1 MPGVPVVRNAL
12 AMVRLLNREVR
23 DDPAA
28 PARRSAQR
36 AHGDTMWGLGSDL
49 VADDLR
55 GVLPAHPPAPEL
67 EDYDIPIP
75 MDEADTEELADVP
88 TRLTVLRVG

>member
-1 MPGVPVVRNAL
+1 MVRNAL

-23 DDPAA
+23 DDPSA

-55 GVLPAHPPAPEL
+55 GVLPAHPPAHPPAPEL
-67 EDYDIPIP
+67 EDYDTPIP

>member
-1 MPGVPVVRNAL
+1 MVRNAL

-55 GVLPAHPPAPEL
+55 SVLPAPRSAPEL
-67 EDYDIPIP
+67 EDYDQPIP
-75 MDEADTEELADVP
+75 MDEADTEDLADVP
-88 TRLTVLRVG
+88 TQLTVLRVG